1 MKETARHPQD
11 AGPLSSTVGGF
22 TRSWTRTLSLSH
34 CSGLQCT
41 EEITGEGV
49 LQCLNTAEYLPGQMG
64 SKGKAVHARVQWP
77 LLGHSSR
84 WAAFARMNRQL
95 RHRAPSRP

>member
-64 SKGKAVHARVQWP
+64 SKVKLSMPGSNGHSLAIHLGGLP
-77 LLGHSSR
+77 LLE
-84 WAAFARMNRQL
+84 
-95 RHRAPSRP
+95 